1 MNLSDS
7 LEIHAL
13 TSCGMRRERNEDY
26 VGHLAYAGL
35 AILADGMGGYSAGD
49 VASSVAVNSILSTL
63 PASLHSR
70 HQLKELPDVKG
81 HEAAWCHRAASKA
94 NESVY
99 QISKSQ
105 PEYNGMGT
113 TLVTAL
119 FYDNRITI
127 AHVGDSR
134 LYQFSEKEQTL
145 TQLTVDHTILQEF
158 IDRGVYTKEEA
169 LTSTNKN
176 LVTRALGVDHQV
188 NIDIT
193 SSAVYP
199 DDIFLLCSDG
209 LHDLVSHEAIELTI
223 STFKK
228 NLDAAATSLIQQAND
243 AGGYD
248 NSSVVLIRCLKPFPA
263 EKKWHHKISNWFKN
277 E

>member
-1 MNLSDS
+1 MDLSDS
-7 LEIHAL
+7 LEIYAL
-13 TSCGMRRERNEDY
+13 TSRGLRRERNEDY

-70 HQLKELPDVKG
+70 HQLKELPGVEG
-81 HEAAWCHRAASKA
+81 HEAAWCHRATTRA

-105 PEYNGMGT
+105 SHYNGMGT

-119 FYDNRITI
+119 FYDNQITI

-134 LYQFSEKEQTL
+134 LYQFSEREQAL
-145 TQLTVDHTILQEF
+145 TQLTVDHTVLQEF
-158 IDRGVYTKEEA
+158 IERGVYTKEEA

-176 LVTRALGVDHQV
+176 LVTRALGVDSQV

-193 SSAVYP
+193 VNTVSPGDV
-199 DDIFLLCSDG
+199 FLLCSDG
-209 LHDLVSHEAIELTI
+209 LHDLVAHEAIELTL
-223 STFKK
+223 STFNK
-228 NLDAAATSLIQQAND
+228 NLNAAANSLVQQANN

-248 NSSVVLIRCLKPFPA
+248 NSSVILIRCLKPFPA
-263 EKKWHHKISNWFKN
+263 EKKWHSKISNWFRNK
-277 E
+277 